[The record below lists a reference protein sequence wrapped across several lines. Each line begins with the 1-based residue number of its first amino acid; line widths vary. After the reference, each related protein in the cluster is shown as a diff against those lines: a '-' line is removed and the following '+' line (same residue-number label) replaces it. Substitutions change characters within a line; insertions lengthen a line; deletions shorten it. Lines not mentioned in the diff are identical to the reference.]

1 MAAKDLYEKDYY
13 GILGVDK
20 SADGEEIKK
29 RYPSEGKPVECLTCD
44 SSGFVMSDHPVPFVE
59 RCRCANGENLARFVN
74 RLRLR
79 EPAAFGQSRSGS
91 GHTRLHKRAQPSVPH
106 QI

>member
-29 RYPSEGKPVECLTCD
+29 RYRK
-44 SSGFVMSDHPVPFVE
+44 
-59 RCRCANGENLARFVN
+59 LARELHPDKTKGDKTLEERFKAVSEAYDILSDDKK
-74 RLRLR
+74 RAEYDQARTLFQQGGDRK
-79 EPAAFGQSRSGS
+79 S
-91 GHTRLHKRAQPSVPH
+91 TRLNSSH
-106 QI
+106 